1 MTNAPMLKDARRLRT
16 AVIGAGITGRN
27 HASVLA
33 DYHRCELLAVCS
45 RQAAAAAA
53 LAQKYAA
60 PQAFTDYHELL
71 QLPELDAVIIAT
83 PDFAHHEL
91 AMAAARAGKH
101 VLIEKPLTTDRAQ
114 ADQIVAEVRRAGVT
128 GMTLFSHRWVPAYY
142 QAKQRLA
149 SGELGRPLTAYARK
163 NDVISVPTEMI
174 NWAAQTTCA
183 WFLSSHDI
191 DLLTWYM
198 EDEPV
203 EVHASGTRQVLV
215 KRGLDTYDAIQALV
229 QFKSGASAVF
239 ESGWVYPNT
248 FPTMVDSWIALT
260 CEQGVIQ
267 LDRQQEQLQVASPQ
281 RFDYPRS
288 LLLLEMTG
296 HPQGAV
302 RQAITHWVDCA
313 LDGQPPL
320 IPLEHSR
327 QVTAILDAI
336 HRSLASGQSVS
347 VN

>member
-1 MTNAPMLKDARRLRT
+1 MTNTPLLKDTRRLRT
-16 AVIGAGITGRN
+16 AIIGAGITGRA

-33 DYHRCELLAVCS
+33 DYQRSELLAVCS

-60 PQAFTDYHELL
+60 PHVFTDYRELL
-71 QLPELDAVIIAT
+71 RLPELEAVIIAT

-91 AMAAARAGKH
+91 AVAAAQAGKH
-101 VLIEKPLTTDRAQ
+101 VLIEKPLTTSLAQ

-142 QAKQRLA
+142 LAKQRLA
-149 SGELGRPLTAYARK
+149 SGDLGRPLTAYARK

-191 DLLTWYM
+191 DLVTWYF

-203 EVHASGTRQVLV
+203 EVRASGTRQVLV

-239 ESGWVYPNT
+239 ESGWIYPNT

-260 CEQGVIQ
+260 CERGVIQ
-267 LDRQQEQLQVASPQ
+267 LDRQQEQLQVAGPQ

-288 LLLLEMTG
+288 LLLMEMTG

-302 RQAITHWVDCA
+302 RQAISHWVDCA
-313 LDGQPPL
+313 LDEQTPF
-320 IPLEHSR
+320 IALEHSR

-336 HRSLASGQSVS
+336 HRSLSSGQSAS
-347 VN
+347 VH

>member
-1 MTNAPMLKDARRLRT
+1 MTLAAGISDSRRLRT
-16 AVIGAGITGRN
+16 AIIGAGIMGRA
-27 HASVLA
+27 HASVIA
-33 DYHRCELLAVCS
+33 DYHRSQLVAVCS
-45 RQAAAAAA
+45 RQRAAAAA

-60 PQAFTDYHELL
+60 SHIFTDYRELL
-71 QLPELDAVIIAT
+71 RLPELEAVIIAT

-91 AMAAARAGKH
+91 AVAAAQAGKH
-101 VLIEKPLTTDRAQ
+101 VLIEKPLTTDLDQ

-128 GMTLFSHRWVPAYY
+128 GMTLFNHRWVPAYY

-149 SGELGRPLTAYARK
+149 SGELGRPLMAYARK
-163 NDVISVPTEMI
+163 NDVIFVPTEMI
-174 NWAAQTTCA
+174 SWAAQTTCA

-191 DLLTWYM
+191 DLVCWYFD
-198 EDEPV
+198 DEAV
-203 EVHASGTRQVLV
+203 EVRASGARQVLV
-215 KRGLDTYDAIQALV
+215 KRGIDTYDAIQALV

-239 ESGWVYPNT
+239 ESGWIYPNT
-248 FPTMVDSWIALT
+248 FPTMVDSWVALT

-267 LDRQQEQLQVASPQ
+267 LDRQQEQLQIASPQ

-288 LLLLEMTG
+288 LLLMEMTS

-302 RQAITHWVDCA
+302 RHAISHWVDCA
-313 LDGQPPL
+313 LDQQPPL
-320 IPLEHSR
+320 ISLEHSR

-336 HRSLASGQSVS
+336 HRSLATGQSAR

>member
-1 MTNAPMLKDARRLRT
+1 MPKDSRRLRT
-16 AVIGAGITGRN
+16 AVIGAGITGRG
-27 HASVLA
+27 HAAVLA
-33 DYHRCELLAVCS
+33 DYHRSELVAVCS
-45 RQAAAAAA
+45 RQSAAAAA

-60 PQAFTDYHELL
+60 PHVFTDYRELL
-71 QLPELDAVIIAT
+71 RLPELDAVIIAT
-83 PDFAHHEL
+83 PDFAHHAL

-101 VLIEKPLTTDRAQ
+101 VLVEKPLTTNLAQ
-114 ADQIVAEVRRAGVT
+114 ADEIVAAVHRAGVT

-142 QAKQRLA
+142 LAKQRLA

-163 NDVISVPTEMI
+163 NDTISVPTEMI

-191 DLLTWYM
+191 DLVTWYL

-203 EVHASGTRQVLV
+203 EVRASGARQVLV
-215 KRGLDTYDAIQALV
+215 KRGIDTYDAIQALV

-239 ESGWVYPNT
+239 ESGWIYPNT

-267 LDRQQEQLQVASPQ
+267 LDRQQEQLQVAGPQ
-281 RFDYPRS
+281 HFHYPRS
-288 LLLLEMTG
+288 LLLTEMTG

-302 RQAITHWVDCA
+302 RQAISHWVDCA

-320 IPLEHSR
+320 IALEHSR

-336 HRSLASGQSVS
+336 HRSLAAGQSVPVS
-347 VN
+347 